1 MQTNY
6 NNLERFTRT
15 GKSTRT
21 NKAALLTKVH
31 NKKDLTLERK
41 NARNNKRKLWEVE

>member
-15 GKSTRT
+15 
-21 NKAALLTKVH
+21 NKAPLTAKVYD
-31 NKKDLTLERK
+31 KKDLTLERK
-41 NARNNKRKLWEVE
+41 KARNNKRKLQGEE